1 MSVKVLTPTGP
12 GLEDYLHSKI
22 EELEFSA
29 RDKSLNLK
37 RLEAQ
42 RNKLNT
48 EGAGIALVR
57 SHGFSIARW
66 SSLLTS
72 AC

>member
-1 MSVKVLTPTGP
+1 MSVKVLAPSGP
-12 GLEDYLHSKI
+12 GLQDYMNSKI
-22 EELEFSA
+22 EELEFSV

-48 EGAGIALVR
+48 EGADDFGLCA
-57 SHGFSIARW
+57 
-66 SSLLTS
+66 
-72 AC
+72 